1 MWAKVIRLWTGFSS
15 FFLYS
20 HVEASNIKSKP
31 FVGRKTW
38 EQSTPLKKRLQQ
50 AESQLTT
57 GSDSGRDYTSSDMTN
72 CQSHVSASTTPL
84 PDAMKVATPY
94 AKKQDLSSSGYVLMF
109 IHLMHVVQKRSL
121 AMTQYA
127 NTTHNGEDN
136 DSWGHWFQTWRF
148 FFFSTF
154 STLRNC
160 FLFFFFS
167 LLFFFIVYYNI

>member
-1 MWAKVIRLWTGFSS
+1 MWVKVIRLWTGFSS
-15 FFLYS
+15 FFLCS

-50 AESQLTT
+50 AESQLTYS
-57 GSDSGRDYTSSDMTN
+57 GSDPGRDYTSSDMTN

-94 AKKQDLSSSGYVLMF
+94 AKKQDLSTSGYVLMF
-109 IHLMHVVQKRSL
+109 IHLMHLVQKRSL

-136 DSWGHWFQTWRF
+136 DSRSHWFQTWRF

-160 FLFFFFS
+160 FLFFFPS
-167 LLFFFIVYYNI
+167 FFFIVYYNI

>member
-1 MWAKVIRLWTGFSS
+1 MWVKVIRLWTGFSS
-15 FFLYS
+15 FFLCS

-50 AESQLTT
+50 AESQLTYS
-57 GSDSGRDYTSSDMTN
+57 GSDPGRDYTSSDMTN

-94 AKKQDLSSSGYVLMF
+94 AKKQDLSTSGYVLMF
-109 IHLMHVVQKRSL
+109 IHLMHLVQKRSL

-160 FLFFFFS
+160 FLFFFS
-167 LLFFFIVYYNI
+167 SFFFIVYYNI